1 MRAKLMRKIDGMERE
16 LKRLRDEQAKKLAR
30 IDHLERA
37 LISSQA
43 HVANVQVRCDA
54 ALSAEHGKAGFI
66 AAADVAQALTQHLQG
81 DSTALPRLTARLK
94 LLAQSAVAAGTLPES
109 ALLTCQEAHARSG
122 QEPLVNLDFGFLE
135 RRVLTAMAAGGDTL
149 MEILGREQQDATQ
162 ERALGSWLEQRP
174 LPCACV
180 VVHNCGRYP
189 TGTPVTPP
197 SV

>member
-66 AAADVAQALTQHLQG
+66 AVADVAKALTQHLQG
-81 DSTALPRLTARLK
+81 DSTAIPRLTTRLK
-94 LLAQSAVAAGTLPES
+94 LLAQAAVTAGALSEG
-109 ALLTCQEAHARSG
+109 ALLACQEACARAG
-122 QEPLVNLDFGFLE
+122 HEPLVNLSFDYASLE
-135 RRVLTAMAAGGDTL
+135 RRVLAVMGAVGVVDQPITELFARADT
-149 MEILGREQQDATQ
+149 QQA
-162 ERALGSWLEQRP
+162 P
-174 LPCACV
+174 LLCACV
-180 VVHNCGRYP
+180 VVHNCGQHP
-189 TGTPVTPP
+189 TGTPVTPSLLSP
-197 SV
+197 M